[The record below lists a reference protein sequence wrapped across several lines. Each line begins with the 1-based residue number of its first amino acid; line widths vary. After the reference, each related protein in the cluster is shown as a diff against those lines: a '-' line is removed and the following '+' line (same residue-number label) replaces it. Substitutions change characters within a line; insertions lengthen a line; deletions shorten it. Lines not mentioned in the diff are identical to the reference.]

1 MKTQTL
7 DALESVCKG
16 LIEVS
21 GMVRAD
27 TNEVLPSRDHVE
39 IIRHYDR
46 LRLATARIKLARE
59 ALAGM
64 EEELSR
70 VQIPDVM
77 AEHGVKTIT
86 IEDVGRVTVSY
97 RFSCSMLDKDAGL
110 MWLRA
115 NGHDGIIIETVNSS
129 TLSAFAKSQL
139 EEEGVD
145 LPDEIFKTGT
155 SPYTSIT
162 KVK

>member
-1 MKTQTL
+1 MQQETL
-7 DALESVCKG
+7 ERLEFACGYLSG
-16 LIEVS
+16 LA
-21 GMVRAD
+21 GAVRVD
-27 TNEVLPSRDHVE
+27 TEAAIASHDHVE
-39 IIRHYDR
+39 LIRHYNH

-59 ALAGM
+59 ALNDM
-64 EEELSR
+64 EEDLSR
-70 VQIPDVM
+70 VKVPEIM
-77 AEHGVKTIT
+77 KEHNIKTIH

-110 MWLRA
+110 DWLRT
-115 NGHDGIIIETVNSS
+115 NGHGGIIIETVNSS

-139 EEEGVD
+139 EEKGED
-145 LPDEIFKTGT
+145 LPDLIFKTGT